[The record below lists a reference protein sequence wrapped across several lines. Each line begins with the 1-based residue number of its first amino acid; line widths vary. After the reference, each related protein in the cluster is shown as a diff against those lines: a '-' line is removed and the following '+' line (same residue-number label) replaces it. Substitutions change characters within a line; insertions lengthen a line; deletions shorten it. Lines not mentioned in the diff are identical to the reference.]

1 MPLGPP
7 VAGLEEHAEF
17 PPAATICVVDGRDAR
32 RCPECDRAFAMKAAF
47 AGKTIRCRGCKAP
60 FRVTAT
66 PPLLAEPVAAA
77 AYQERE
83 RAAASQAPPL
93 SPARFQPPPPPVPAV
108 AVAIPLPTIFE
119 DIGDI
124 LDELTPGEKVASVV
138 RPKNAAALP
147 RSEDS
152 PVVALIAVVFG
163 GFCALPATQLILWW
177 VLDKDLF
184 KLASSLPEVLQWIA
198 PPHMRP

>member
-7 VAGLEEHAEF
+7 VAGLEEHAEV
-17 PPAATICVVDGRDAR
+17 PPAATMCVVDGRDAR
-32 RCPECDRAFAMKAAF
+32 RCPECGRAFAMKAAF
-47 AGKTIRCRGCKAP
+47 AGKTIRCRGCKAH

-66 PPLLAEPVAAA
+66 PQVLAEPGVAA

-83 RAAASQAPPL
+83 RAAGSQDPPP
-93 SPARFQPPPPPVPAV
+93 SPARFQPPPPPVSA
-108 AVAIPLPTIFE
+108 AAAAIPLPTIFE

-138 RPKNAAALP
+138 RPKNAAAQP

-152 PVVALIAVVFG
+152 PVVGLIAVVFG
-163 GFCALPATQLILWW
+163 ALCALPATQLIVWW
-177 VLDKDLF
+177 AFGKDPLRIA
-184 KLASSLPEVLQWIA
+184 KMLPEALRWLA
-198 PPHMRP
+198 PAQF

>member
-17 PPAATICVVDGRDAR
+17 PPPATICVVDGRDAR
-32 RCPECDRAFAMKAAF
+32 RCPECGRAFAMKAAL

-66 PPLLAEPVAAA
+66 PQVLAEPGAAV

-83 RAAASQAPPL
+83 RAAAAQAPPP
-93 SPARFQPPPPPVPAV
+93 SPARFPPPPPPVPA
-108 AVAIPLPTIFE
+108 AAAAIPLPTIFE

-124 LDELTPGEKVASVV
+124 LDELKPGKKVASVV

-152 PVVALIAVVFG
+152 PVVGLIAVVFG

-177 VLDKDLF
+177 VLDKDPF

>member
-7 VAGLEEHAEF
+7 VAGLEEHPEF
-17 PPAATICVVDGRDAR
+17 PPPATMCVVDGRDAR
-32 RCPECDRAFAMKAAF
+32 RCPECGRAFAMKAAF

-66 PPLLAEPVAAA
+66 PQVLAEPGAAA
-77 AYQERE
+77 AYQQRE
-83 RAAASQAPPL
+83 RAAASQAPPP
-93 SPARFQPPPPPVPAV
+93 SPARFQPPPPPVPA
-108 AVAIPLPTIFE
+108 AAAAIPLPAIFE

-138 RPKNAAALP
+138 RPKNAAVLP

-152 PVVALIAVVFG
+152 PVVGLIAVVFG

-177 VLDKDLF
+177 VLDKDPF